1 MTTPRKLIGVL
12 TPSSNTALEP
22 LTSAMVAGT
31 PGVSA
36 HFARFAVTEISM
48 REASLRQF
56 DDRPILDAA
65 RLLAD
70 ARVDVICWSGTSASW
85 LGFERDRQLCERIT
99 EATGIPAT
107 TAVLALNEVLAAR
120 GARTLGLVS
129 PYVDEVQQRIVD
141 NYRGIGIECTA
152 ERHLGIS
159 VNFAFSEVEP
169 DTLARLLRE
178 AAQARPDALT
188 TLCTNLRAAQLVD
201 GLERELG
208 IPILDS
214 VSVVVWK
221 ALAMA
226 GVDPRAVRGWGRL
239 FDEVPASAADG
250 VSRPPARPR
259 APPAPAPAAAAPSPT
274 PAR

>member
-1 MTTPRKLIGVL
+1 MTQRKLIGVL

-22 LTSAMVAGT
+22 LTSAMVAGV

-36 HFARFAVTEISM
+36 HFARFTVTEISL

-56 DDRPILDAA
+56 DDSKILEAA

-85 LGFERDRQLCERIT
+85 LGFERDRELCARIA

-129 PYVDEVQQRIVD
+129 PYVSEVQQRIVD
-141 NYRGIGIECTA
+141 NYRGIGIECVS
-152 ERHLGIS
+152 ERHLGLS
-159 VNFAFSEVEP
+159 ENSAVSEVEP
-169 DTLARLLRE
+169 DTLRGLLRE
-178 AAQARPDALT
+178 VARERPDAMT
-188 TLCTNLRAAQLVD
+188 TLCTNLRAAHLVQ
-201 GLERELG
+201 EMESALG
-208 IPILDS
+208 IPIYDS

-221 ALAMA
+221 ALTMVGA
-226 GVDPRAVRGWGRL
+226 DPRAVTGWGRL
-239 FDEVPASAADG
+239 FSEQA
-250 VSRPPARPR
+250 
-259 APPAPAPAAAAPSPT
+259 
-274 PAR
+274 